1 MKKIRVWIH
10 KNQMLLFV
18 FLIFIFLFYSSYR
31 MYEHT
36 SVNLFESFIKD
47 ILVSIE
53 NIITPKYKVNYQE
66 VENTFTKEKE
76 EELNNLRS
84 LLDLQNQ
91 SSFSLE
97 HASILNRSAVIY
109 FDEITIDKGK
119 NNGIDVDMLVITEKG
134 VVGRIKQVTKS
145 SAVVQLVTTKDDN
158 FKVAVSVVNG
168 ENLYNG
174 IMSGFEEETSSI
186 LITNIR
192 SQSEI
197 EIGSIVLTNGLGNLY
212 PKGLTIGKVEKIE
225 NDTLGLSKTLKVKS
239 EVDFNNLKYVS
250 VVKGQKS

>member
-1 MKKIRVWIH
+1 MWIY
-10 KNQMLLFV
+10 KNQMLLFA

-31 MYEHT
+31 MYENT
-36 SVNLFESFIKD
+36 STNLFESFIKD

-66 VENTFTKEKE
+66 IECIFTKEKE

-84 LLDLQNQ
+84 LLDLENQ

-119 NNGIDVDMLVITEKG
+119 NKGIDVDMLVITEKG
-134 VVGRIKQVTKS
+134 VVGRIKQVAKN
-145 SAVVQLVTTKDDN
+145 SAVVQLITTKDNN
-158 FKVAVSVVNG
+158 FKVAVAVVNG

-197 EIGSIVLTNGLGNLY
+197 EIGSDVLTNGLGNLY
-212 PKGLTIGKVEKIE
+212 PKGLTIGKVEEIT
-225 NDTLGLSKTLKVKS
+225 NDNLGLSKILKVRS